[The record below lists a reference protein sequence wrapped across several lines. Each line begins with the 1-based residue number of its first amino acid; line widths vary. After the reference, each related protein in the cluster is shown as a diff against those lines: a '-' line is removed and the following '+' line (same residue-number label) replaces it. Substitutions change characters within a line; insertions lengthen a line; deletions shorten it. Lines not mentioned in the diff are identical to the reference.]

1 METENNA
8 SELNDL
14 RRMNDLLQSKL
25 DKQVIINKDLIE
37 RTVREKSG
45 TLNKETSILIVFT
58 IFTLPFC
65 YWVFYSLGFSLGF
78 RIATLVIL
86 AVSLVMSIYQQM
98 TLIRKR
104 KLDEDILLYA
114 EKMQKYRRQN
124 HWWIAIMV
132 PVLLLWIGYF
142 VYDNFSRSGDVHQAI
157 ALSIAGIVGGVVGAI
172 LGAVQFKRQQ
182 RMAKEIIEQIE
193 LLKKE

>member
-1 METENNA
+1 METENDT

-25 DKQVIINKDLIE
+25 DKQAIINKDLIE
-37 RTVREKSG
+37 RIIREKSG
-45 TLNKETSILIVFT
+45 TLSKETTILIVFT
-58 IFTLPFC
+58 ILTLPFC
-65 YWVFYSLGFSLGF
+65 LGF
-78 RIATLVIL
+78 RIATIAIL
-86 AVSLVMSIYQQM
+86 GVSLLMSIYQQV

-124 HWWIAIMV
+124 HLWLAIMV

-157 ALSIAGIVGGVVGAI
+157 ALSIAGIVGGIIGAI

>member
-1 METENNA
+1 METEINA

-25 DKQVIINKDLIE
+25 DKQAIVNKDLIE
-37 RTVREKSG
+37 RIVREKSG
-45 TLNKETSILIVFT
+45 TLSKETTILIVFT
-58 IFTLPFC
+58 ILTLPFC

-78 RIATLVIL
+78 RIATIAIL
-86 AVSLVMSIYQQM
+86 GVSLLMSIYQQV

-124 HWWIAIMV
+124 HLWLAIMV

-142 VYDNFSRSGDVHQAI
+142 VYDNFSRSGDLHQAI
-157 ALSIAGIVGGVVGAI
+157 ALSIAGIVGGIVGAI
-172 LGAVQFKRQQ
+172 LGTVQFKRQQ

>member
-1 METENNA
+1 METESNA

-25 DKQVIINKDLIE
+25 DKQTIINKDLIE
-37 RTVREKSG
+37 RIVREKSG
-45 TLNKETSILIVFT
+45 TLNNETAILIVFT

-65 YWVFYSLGFSLGF
+65 YWVFSSLGFSLGF
-78 RIATLVIL
+78 RIATTAIL
-86 AVSLVMSIYQQM
+86 AVSLLMSIYQQV

-124 HWWIAIMV
+124 HLWIVIMV

-142 VYDNFSRSGDVHQAI
+142 VYDNFTRSGDVNQAI
-157 ALSIAGIVGGVVGAI
+157 ALSIAGIVGGIIGAI

-182 RMAKEIIEQIE
+182 RMAKEIIEQID